1 MDEIFSGDFKQER
14 GNYFPYVRSNEIL
27 TMFSQLAKRSSR
39 VLPADLCIDHAHY
52 IKTKDQ
58 GLWEGTKT
66 LLRHIIPL
74 EEIDRN
80 CLQLSYALFFGL
92 IHISLTFSERDVGTA
107 LSYSDKNHFEASISK
122 KTNFKSPTWKWERC
136 HFRKLLEVVRFS
148 LRHITMAKII
158 QTNKLPS
165 SPPRPPRNIYFG
177 KSTAI
182 IRWPPCKVTALQV
195 VRTPFLC
202 PRPCLFQSTMW
213 GCADQ

>member
-1 MDEIFSGDFKQER
+1 MWITS
-14 GNYFPYVRSNEIL
+14 
-27 TMFSQLAKRSSR
+27 
-39 VLPADLCIDHAHY
+39 
-52 IKTKDQ
+52 KTKDQ

-80 CLQLSYALFFGL
+80 CLQLSCALFFRL
-92 IHISLTFSERDVGTA
+92 IHILLTFSDRDVGTA
-107 LSYSDKNHFEASISK
+107 LSYSDKNHFEASISR

-195 VRTPFLC
+195 VRTSFLC